1 MAQVI
6 IRNLNE
12 EVVER
17 LKQRAQSRGLS
28 LEQQLRDILTAA
40 SEPSR
45 EEIKAEL
52 ARIRAMT
59 PRRLQTDSAELIRE
73 DRDNR

>member
-17 LKQRAQSRGLS
+17 LKRRAQSRGLS

-40 SEPSR
+40 SQPSR

-59 PRRLQTDSAELIRE
+59 KPGKFPLAEDLIRE